1 MSMLKLFRKETL
13 SDDKTSCSYILD
25 KSSLGRCQD
34 VSKMKGFLIKAI
46 RVTIEGQEMQPDK
59 KMKVSS
65 WLEISDLAKKSMIS
79 SCLFKGIFDEMNIE
93 IVVDFD
99 NKKIKIISNDSKI
112 IEKVKNK
119 LEEM

>member
-1 MSMLKLFRKETL
+1 
-13 SDDKTSCSYILD
+13 
-25 KSSLGRCQD
+25 
-34 VSKMKGFLIKAI
+34 
-46 RVTIEGQEMQPDK
+46 
-59 KMKVSS
+59 
-65 WLEISDLAKKSMIS
+65 MIS